1 VKGLYA
7 NTTLHTESACLN
19 CGKGLDAS
27 SVHSIE
33 QPSRGPGDGD
43 ITICIYCRHVMAYRA
58 DLSLRPLTDAEIVDV
73 AGDPRLVS
81 MIDLVGA
88 YQKDKEL
95 AARRREGRP
104 LAGDKEASRQVHRQA
119 RRAAIAFLTAARREA
134 ARPKR

>member
-1 VKGLYA
+1 MALYA
-7 NTTLHTESACLN
+7 STTRHIESPCLG
-19 CGKGLDAS
+19 CGARIDAS
-27 SVHSIE
+27 SIFAGD
-33 QPSRGPGDGD
+33 PSRSPGEGD
-43 ITICIYCRHVMAYRA
+43 ITICLHCRHVMAYKA
-58 DLSLRPLTDAEIVDV
+58 DLSLRPLTDEEIVEV

-95 AARRREGRP
+95 ETRRREGRP
-104 LAGDKEASRQVHRQA
+104 QAGDKEARRQVHRQA

>member
-1 VKGLYA
+1 MALYA
-7 NTTLHTESACLN
+7 STTRHTSSPCLN
-19 CGKGLDAS
+19 CGALLDAS
-27 SVHSIE
+27 SVYSQE
-33 QPSRGPGDGD
+33 RRVRPGEGD
-43 ITICIYCRHVMAYRA
+43 ITICLMCRHVMAYKA
-58 DLSLRPLTDAEIVDV
+58 DLSLRPLTDEEIVEV

-95 AARRREGRP
+95 ETRRREGRP
-104 LAGDKEASRQVHRQA
+104 QAGDKEARRQVHRQA